1 MTFSRHDCNFSDA
14 MSLKLRLNKT
24 ARIQESQLRAKYGDL
39 AYEIAKVGVAR
50 HLKSGT
56 ANRSLTIEHALEM
69 IHEFGG

>member
-1 MTFSRHDCNFSDA
+1 MTFSRHDCDFADA
-14 MSLKLRLNKT
+14 MGLKLRLNKT
-24 ARIQESQLRAKYGDL
+24 ARTQESQLRAKYGDL

-56 ANRSLTIEHALEM
+56 ANKSLTIEHALEM